1 MTYIEAFN
9 KINKAI
15 KSTRKIKIDGHFAAQ
30 INLNDSDANGIFYIE
45 VKDNKLFVEPY
56 DYYDND
62 AVFTVFTDDF
72 IDIMTGKVDF
82 DKALSEG
89 IISFEGNPERA
100 ALIKQIIKKPTAKK
114 TTAKKPTAKKTE
126 SK

>member
-30 INLNDSDANGIFYIE
+30 INLTDEDAKGIFYIE
-45 VKDNKLFVEPY
+45 VKDNRLNIQPY

-62 AVFTVFTDDF
+62 ATFFVATDNF
-72 IDIMTGKVDF
+72 INIMTGNIDY
-82 DKALSEG
+82 DKALLEG
-89 IISFEGNPERA
+89 VISFVGNPERA
-100 ALIKQIIKKPTAKK
+100 ALIKQIIKKPTKKK
-114 TTAKKPTAKKTE
+114 TVTKKTP
-126 SK
+126 SKK